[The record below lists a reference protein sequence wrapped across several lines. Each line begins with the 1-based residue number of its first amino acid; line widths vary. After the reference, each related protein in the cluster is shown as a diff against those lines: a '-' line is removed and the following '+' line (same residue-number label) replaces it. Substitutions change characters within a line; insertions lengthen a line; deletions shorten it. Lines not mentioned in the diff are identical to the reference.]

1 MKLGNFSVSLSVN
14 DLSVSKKFYENLG
27 FTHFHGDITQKYL
40 ILKNGPAIIG
50 LFQDMFVGNILTFN
64 PGWDENAQK
73 LENFNDIRAIQKNLL
88 DAGIPIENPIDE
100 QSTGPANL
108 IIKDPDGNVIML
120 DQHV

>member
-1 MKLGNFSVSLSVN
+1 
-14 DLSVSKKFYENLG
+14 
-27 FTHFHGDITQKYL
+27 
-40 ILKNGPAIIG
+40 
-50 LFQDMFVGNILTFN
+50 MFVGNILTFN

>member
-50 LFQDMFVGNILTFN
+50 LFQDMFEKNMLTF
-64 PGWDENAQK
+64 
-73 LENFNDIRAIQKNLL
+73 
-88 DAGIPIENPIDE
+88 NPIDE